1 MSASL
6 KNQPSLD
13 SRSPQRDGSGFT
25 LVELLAVIAIVGILV
40 AITLQ
45 VVGSTRER
53 ARASQSM
60 ANLRSIGQAT
70 ALYAAEHKQVLP
82 ILSVNWQFPY
92 WCDAPA
98 IGQYL
103 RPAYTGEWLD
113 PDGRKIYRSP
123 DFIDPLLP
131 DGRHTQLGDYG
142 ANNLVITHNEGLPLL
157 RVTSPSRTVLAMTA
171 RHSFDENAKASWYV
185 ESAFYINNPNRSAQT
200 PEARANGNVL
210 AVFVDGHTAA
220 IPKAEFDARRRE
232 LLSPDF

>member
-1 MSASL
+1 MSASP
-6 KNQPSLD
+6 KNQRRRGSH
-13 SRSPQRDGSGFT
+13 PQQSGPAGFT
-25 LVELLAVIAIVGILV
+25 LVELLAVLAIVGILA
-40 AITLQ
+40 AIIIPI
-45 VVGSTRER
+45 VGTVRER
-53 ARASQSM
+53 ARVSQSM

-82 ILSVNWQFPY
+82 ILSMNWQFPY

-98 IGQYL
+98 LGQYL

-142 ANNLVITHNEGLPLL
+142 ANNLVITHNEGFPLL
-157 RVTSPSRTVLAMTA
+157 RVSSPSRTVLAMTA
-171 RHSFDENAKASWYV
+171 RHSFAENAKASWYV

-200 PEARANGNVL
+200 PEARAGGNVL

-232 LLSPDF
+232 LLSPDL